1 MYSARID
8 GKPTIFG
15 TSGIVYRSNKLMYD
29 RETKTLWSSLL
40 ESPLSALWRIEK
52 TSNWRYPPV
61 APTIWCE
68 WLAEHPDTSVLSPLN
83 DFYRPIVYPR
93 EDYYKSTYYR
103 YRPVPK
109 RCSLCGIGMA
119 AWGPSQ
125 GFVASVSVIATK
137 RIRSR
142 LSEPCGS
149 SMTAS

>member
-1 MYSARID
+1 
-8 GKPTIFG
+8 
-15 TSGIVYRSNKLMYD
+15 MYD
-29 RETKTLWSSLL
+29 RETKTQWSSLPGTPVIGPLAHREDLKL
-40 ESPLSALWRIEK
+40 EIF
-52 TSNWRYPPV
+52 PV

-149 SMTAS
+149 SMTASQAETS